1 MKRGRIMENTSLV
14 WPLEL
19 AWGNRYTLSTTP
31 ELEAFLRAG
40 AAVAIG
46 VSDGKDS
53 CACAI
58 AVNDHLNQVAHHG
71 PRVLIHADL
80 GRVEWQQSLQVCRRL
95 ATRLGLELVV
105 VERTTGDLLA
115 QWHQRWRDNVR
126 RYADLQCVKLILPSW
141 STSGMRFCTSELK
154 TTPIC
159 RDLVKRFPN
168 HRIVSVIGIRAQE
181 SGRRAKRPIVA
192 GQPKLASRRYGTTGL
207 DWHPVLAWTRTEV
220 LDYLA
225 EKTFDLHE
233 AYTVFG
239 SSRVSCAFSVLA
251 SQADLKSACSCETN
265 DEVYRALVALEV
277 DSTFSFQE
285 HSWLCDI
292 APHLLDGDTRMK
304 TLGVKDR
311 AKRRELAE
319 RRIPRHLLYE
329 AGWPNC
335 VPTIKEAHLLAEV
348 RREVAAAVGISIA
361 YDDAAEIVARYADL
375 IALKGT

>member
-1 MKRGRIMENTSLV
+1 MKRGRIMENNSLV
-14 WPLEL
+14 WPLEF
-19 AWGNRYTLSTTP
+19 AWGKRYGLQTTP
-31 ELEAFLRAG
+31 ELEASLRAG

-46 VSDGKDS
+46 VSGGKDS

-58 AVNDHLNQVAHHG
+58 AVNDHLNQIAHHG
-71 PRVLIHADL
+71 PRILIHADL

-95 ATRLGLELVV
+95 ATQLGLELVV

-115 QWHQRWRDNVR
+115 RWEQRWRDNVR
-126 RYADLQCVKLILPSW
+126 RYSDLQCVKLILPW

-154 TTPIC
+154 TAPIC
-159 RDLVKRFPN
+159 RELVKRFPG
-168 HRIVSVIGIRAQE
+168 RAIVSVVGIRAQE
-181 SGRRAKRPIVA
+181 SGRRAKRPVVVIQA
-192 GQPKLASRRYGTTGL
+192 KLARRRYGTTGL

-225 EKTFDLHE
+225 EKAFDLHE

-239 SSRVSCAFSVLA
+239 SSRVSCAFCVLA
-251 SQADLKSACSCETN
+251 SQADLKSASLCETN
-265 DEVYRALVALEV
+265 HKVYRALVALEV

-285 HSWLCDI
+285 HSWLSDV
-292 APHLLDGDTRMK
+292 APHLLDSDTRMK
-304 TLGVKDR
+304 TLAVKDR